1 MRLINS
7 SKPEIGRI
15 AKKTLENIN
24 TIIRKTSGLNQ
35 WQNNTAVIE
44 WFKNIKRK
52 KSNSFIKFDV
62 VNFYP
67 SISRKLLI
75 DALKWA
81 RNFVTIT
88 PDEEN
93 WIIEAKNS
101 LLFKDG
107 TPWAKKGD
115 SFFDVAQGSYDGAET
130 CELVGLFIL
139 EKISKIQ
146 NLNVGI
152 YRDDGLACTTASPR
166 QAEKIRQKIAEIFKN
181 HELSTTS
188 TANTKREEF
197 LDVFF
202 DLENES
208 YRPYNKENN
217 IPLYVHRLS
226 NHPPSV
232 IKHIPESVNKRLS
245 TLSSSEAM
253 FETAVPL
260 FQESLQRSGY
270 DYKLKFDP
278 TASEPSK
285 KKKRNRNRNEDRIWF
300 NPPYSATVRS
310 SIGRDFLS
318 LVTKCFPPGHP
329 LRKIFNRNTIK
340 VGYSCTPSIERI
352 ISSKNKKIL
361 TPPSLKKGYVAAPG
375 INPAPWR
382 ANV

>member
-1 MRLINS
+1 MRWKAQFFLKPETKPTPKETYGFKSITPAPTVPLLKPFEDGLTDLVKNVKFGRKPNHFQQQLKKEEKKIKSDPLLLIKADKSNNYYKMESEKYNELLEKEIQKEYKKVTPIEIKNIESEQKNIVKKLELQDRVFATTRRQAFATLKDHKPNFQNNPKVRLINS

-24 TIIRKTSGLNQ
+24 TIIRKKSGLNQ

-115 SFFDVAQGSYDGAET
+115 SFFDVAQGSYDVAET

-166 QAEKIRQKIAEIFKN
+166 QAEK
-181 HELSTTS
+181 
-188 TANTKREEF
+188 
-197 LDVFF
+197 
-202 DLENES
+202 
-208 YRPYNKENN
+208 
-217 IPLYVHRLS
+217 
-226 NHPPSV
+226 
-232 IKHIPESVNKRLS
+232 
-245 TLSSSEAM
+245 
-253 FETAVPL
+253 
-260 FQESLQRSGY
+260 
-270 DYKLKFDP
+270 
-278 TASEPSK
+278 
-285 KKKRNRNRNEDRIWF
+285 
-300 NPPYSATVRS
+300 
-310 SIGRDFLS
+310 
-318 LVTKCFPPGHP
+318 
-329 LRKIFNRNTIK
+329 
-340 VGYSCTPSIERI
+340 
-352 ISSKNKKIL
+352 
-361 TPPSLKKGYVAAPG
+361 
-375 INPAPWR
+375 
-382 ANV
+382 